1 MNRKELY
8 QEIGNIDDDLVQEAS
23 SAYGKK
29 YNLLSLCRIAG
40 IAACLCLICSGIL
53 SVMRRDVI
61 YFNETAV
68 PIVSKIIV
76 PTGENIQVVPM
87 GCQDILDYYGIKK
100 LPDDLGEG
108 LIREEQSYFALYQEC
123 SGDIV
128 YDTNTFYYS
137 SIDSSRTLSVTLAKA
152 GKSPNNSHKDV
163 KLSTIDNVSI
173 LLTVSLNN
181 EKYTAYRAEF
191 EIRDVSVRII
201 SDSLDKDM
209 FINVIKEFIQF
220 LK

>member
-100 LPDDLGEG
+100 YGTTPVP
-108 LIREEQSYFALYQEC
+108 ALWKQYILEWNGYQ
-123 SGDIV
+123 
-128 YDTNTFYYS
+128 
-137 SIDSSRTLSVTLAKA
+137 KM
-152 GKSPNNSHKDV
+152 KSC
-163 KLSTIDNVSI
+163 
-173 LLTVSLNN
+173 
-181 EKYTAYRAEF
+181 
-191 EIRDVSVRII
+191 
-201 SDSLDKDM
+201 
-209 FINVIKEFIQF
+209 
-220 LK
+220 

>member
-137 SIDSSRTLSVTLAKA
+137 SKA